1 MLQLFPG
8 DKQIQRVRYS
18 EEVKRPTLVRALIP
32 IRFLDVDSLL
42 RHFASCSCSCHSFL
56 LLSAVL
62 SHTCFLWPGTPT
74 TRQHQ
79 LFLPLSARS
88 ARSILRRE
96 DDFIRPDPRERT
108 LRRLRH
114 IASHAADWIEPLHN
128 AMISPHRQLAR
139 PFDPDTSL
147 SILLCFSP
155 LRCRYR

>member
-1 MLQLFPG
+1 MERAVVQVFASPQLVLCDIQFRQTVPFPVFGDHVSCMLQLFPG

-56 LLSAVL
+56 LLSAAL
-62 SHTCFLWPGTPT
+62 SHTCFLWPRTPT
-74 TRQHQ
+74 TRQYQ

-114 IASHAADWIEPLHN
+114 IASHAAD
-128 AMISPHRQLAR
+128 
-139 PFDPDTSL
+139 
-147 SILLCFSP
+147 
-155 LRCRYR
+155 